1 MNLPYPV
8 TIERIGGE
16 QVTLDS
22 LMLAFRDV
30 NFRRIVLAHLGPHCR
45 DITLWKDDEYDAI
58 GNWTQEQAE
67 TRILE
72 LLGPDIEASL
82 QALVVN

>member
-1 MNLPYPV
+1 MNLPSPV

-22 LMLAFRDV
+22 LMLSFRDV

-45 DITLWKDDEYDAI
+45 DITLWEGEDYDAI

-67 TRILE
+67 ARILE
-72 LLGPDIEASL
+72 LLGPDIETSL